1 MGLFDKFKKSKDVS
15 SKISID
21 IDVQEQEMSLDR
33 YSSMATYPK
42 KFESKLS
49 KDLITDKISKSDE
62 VELIKIS
69 EYIE

>member
-42 KFESKLS
+42 
-49 KDLITDKISKSDE
+49 I
-62 VELIKIS
+62 
-69 EYIE
+69 